1 MKKIVLIS
9 TISIITLILT
19 ACFKPKVPEDW
30 YTESLNYYQEGFAC
44 NWSNEEDD
52 YYIIDELKDP
62 DTEFG
67 YLLRDL
73 DGDGANELL
82 IGIIDDAPET
92 KFTDILIW
100 HSDIGPFRI
109 LSGGDGY
116 YIYLCDDN
124 VIKMDKWYGSQ
135 TLTDYMEYNSD
146 NNSFTILDP
155 APAVTPGKYELTPF
169 N

>member
-1 MKKIVLIS
+1 M
-9 TISIITLILT
+9 
-19 ACFKPKVPEDW
+19 
-30 YTESLNYYQEGFAC
+30 
-44 NWSNEEDD
+44 
-52 YYIIDELKDP
+52 
-62 DTEFG
+62 
-67 YLLRDL
+67 LRDL
-73 DGDGANELL
+73 DGDGAEELL
-82 IGIIDDAPET
+82 VGIIDDEPET

-100 HSDIGPFRI
+100 HSDIGAFRI

-116 YIYLCDDN
+116 YIYLCDNN

-135 TLTDYMEYNSD
+135 TLTDYMEYNSA